1 MAERLLDRGLNTLID
16 IVTRGKFGVEVTP
29 EFQELQEE
37 LTRTDRSLSAKIY
50 GSGTLVVID
59 DKNQRIYFRYGLVK
73 KSPTRGTQRDNLE
86 FPK

>member
-1 MAERLLDRGLNTLID
+1 MAERLLDRGLNTLIS
-16 IVTRGKFGVEVTP
+16 IVTREKFGVEVTP

-37 LTRTDRSLSAKIY
+37 LISMDRSLSAKIY
-50 GSGTLVVID
+50 DSGTLIVID

-73 KSPTRGTQRDNLE
+73 RSPTRSTQRDTLK